1 MMKREDTMS
10 ERITK
15 KQKELLSFIDAFI
28 KGNEYSP
35 SYREIMRALNYK
47 SVSTVATHVNNL
59 IALGLLTKADDS
71 ARSLEVVEQQTTQQ
85 QHLEWLKH
93 KIQRKQRGLQEMGT
107 REAIKDSKTLDRAA
121 ELLGIDL

>member
-1 MMKREDTMS
+1 MS

>member
-93 KIQRKQRGLQEMGT
+93 KIQRKQRGLQEIGT

>member
-1 MMKREDTMS
+1 MKREDTMS

-93 KIQRKQRGLQEMGT
+93 KIQRKQRGLQEIGT